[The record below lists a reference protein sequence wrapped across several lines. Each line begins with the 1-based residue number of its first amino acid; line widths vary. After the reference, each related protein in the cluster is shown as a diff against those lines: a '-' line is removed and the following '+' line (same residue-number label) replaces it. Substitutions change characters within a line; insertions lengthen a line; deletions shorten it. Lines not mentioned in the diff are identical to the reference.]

1 MNKLKFIQAIGEAV
15 IPLLGFFYFE
25 WNLYF
30 ILLFYFIDLLTTEV
44 FLHLKINQIL
54 KFQSVKSYPKKWKI
68 NTIIN
73 AFAVLLIMAGTH
85 LVIQLLYPG
94 MSFKQEF
101 VDFVMYEEAGIP
113 IPQGFILLPIVVF
126 GNYQQYKTM
135 FLRPRLYQRQSW
147 SFLFYSRRRALFIT
161 LIGIITG
168 YALAYF
174 AAIPIV
180 FYLMMIVGVKFVV
193 DYKFTS

>member
-1 MNKLKFIQAIGEAV
+1 MNKLKFIQAIGEAI

-30 ILLFYFIDLLTTEV
+30 ILLFYFIDLVITEV
-44 FLHLKINQIL
+44 FLHFKINRIL
-54 KFQSVKSYPKKWKI
+54 KFQSVRSYPKKWKI
-68 NTIIN
+68 NTITN
-73 AFAVLLIMAGTH
+73 SLVLILIIVGTH

-94 MSFKQEF
+94 ISFKQQF

-135 FLRPRLYQRQSW
+135 FLRPRLFQRQSW
-147 SFLFYSRRRALFIT
+147 SFLFYSRRRGLLVALT
-161 LIGIITG
+161 GILAGFTI
-168 YALAYF
+168 AYF
-174 AAIPIV
+174 VIIPIV
-180 FYLMMIVGVKFVV
+180 FYLVLIVGVKFVV
-193 DYKFTS
+193 DYKFTP

>member
-1 MNKLKFIQAIGEAV
+1 MNRLKFIQAIGEAV

-30 ILLFYFIDLLTTEV
+30 ILLFYFIDLVTTEV

-54 KFQSVKSYPKKWKI
+54 KFQSVRSYPKKWKVNTLI
-68 NTIIN
+68 NSLLVVVVLTGSHVII
-73 AFAVLLIMAGTH
+73 A
-85 LVIQLLYPG
+85 LLYPDI
-94 MSFKQEF
+94 SFKQEF
-101 VDFVMYEEAGIP
+101 VDFVMYEEAGVP

-147 SFLFYSRRRALFIT
+147 SFLFYSRKRAL
-161 LIGIITG
+161 LIALTGII
-168 YALAYF
+168 F
-174 AAIPIV
+174 AFTIASFVVIPIV
-180 FYLMMIVGVKFVV
+180 VYLILIVVIKFVV
-193 DYKFTS
+193 DYKFTP

>member
-1 MNKLKFIQAIGEAV
+1 MNKLKLIQAIGEAI

-30 ILLFYFIDLLTTEV
+30 ILLFYFIDLVTTEV

-54 KFQSVKSYPKKWKI
+54 KFQSVKSYSKKWKVNTLI
-68 NTIIN
+68 NS
-73 AFAVLLIMAGTH
+73 FSVVLIMIGTH
-85 LVIQLLYPG
+85 FVVQLLYPG
-94 MSFKQEF
+94 ISFKQEF
-101 VDFVMYEEAGIP
+101 VDFIMYEEAGIP

-147 SFLFYSRRRALFIT
+147 SFLFYSRRRALIIA
-161 LIGIITG
+161 LIGIVIAFTI
-168 YALAYF
+168 ASF
-174 AAIPIV
+174 VVIPNV
-180 FYLMMIVGVKFVV
+180 FYLSAIVVIKFLI
-193 DYKFTS
+193 DYKYTP

>member
-30 ILLFYFIDLLTTEV
+30 ILLFYFIDLITTEV

-54 KFQSVKSYPKKWKI
+54 KFQSVRSYPKKWKI
-68 NTIIN
+68 NTLVNSFLVLII
-73 AFAVLLIMAGTH
+73 LTGTH
-85 LVIQLLYPG
+85 FVIALLYPG
-94 MSFKQEF
+94 VSFKEEF
-101 VDFVMYEEAGIP
+101 VNFVMYEEAGIP

-147 SFLFYSRRRALFIT
+147 SLLFYSRKRALLIT
-161 LIGIITG
+161 LAGLIIAFTS
-168 YALAYF
+168 ASF
-174 AAIPIV
+174 VVIPIV
-180 FYLMMIVGVKFVV
+180 IYLILIVVIKFVV
-193 DYKFTS
+193 DYKFTP

>member
-1 MNKLKFIQAIGEAV
+1 MNRLKFIQAIGEAV

-30 ILLFYFIDLLTTEV
+30 ILLFYFIDLVTTEV

-54 KFQSVKSYPKKWKI
+54 KFQSVRSYPKKWKVNTLI
-68 NTIIN
+68 NSL
-73 AFAVLLIMAGTH
+73 LLIIVLAGAH
-85 LVIQLLYPG
+85 VVIALLYPG
-94 MSFKQEF
+94 ISFEQEF
-101 VDFVMYEEAGIP
+101 IEFVMYEEAGVP

-147 SFLFYSRRRALFIT
+147 NFLFYSRRRALLTTLGGIAVGFIVAYFIT
-161 LIGIITG
+161 
-168 YALAYF
+168 
-174 AAIPIV
+174 IPIV
-180 FYLMMIVGVKFVV
+180 FYLMVIVVIKFII
-193 DYKFTS
+193 DYKFTA

>member
-1 MNKLKFIQAIGEAV
+1 MNRLKFIQAFGEAI

-54 KFQSVKSYPKKWKI
+54 KFQSVKSYPKKWKVNSVI
-68 NTIIN
+68 T
-73 AFAVLLIMAGTH
+73 ALLVLFILAGSH
-85 LVIQLLYPG
+85 FVIALLYPG
-94 MSFKQEF
+94 ISFKQEF
-101 VDFVMYEEAGIP
+101 VDFVMYEEAGVP

-147 SFLFYSRRRALFIT
+147 SFLFYSRKRALLIT
-161 LIGIITG
+161 LVGITI
-168 YALAYF
+168 AFSIASF
-174 AAIPIV
+174 VVIPIV
-180 FYLMMIVGVKFVV
+180 IYLMLIVVVKFVI
-193 DYKFTS
+193 DYKFTA

>member
-30 ILLFYFIDLLTTEV
+30 IILFYFIDLVTTEV
-44 FLHLKINQIL
+44 FLHLKVNQIL
-54 KFQSVKSYPKKWKI
+54 KFQSVRSYPKKWKV
-68 NTIIN
+68 NTLVNSFLVLII
-73 AFAVLLIMAGTH
+73 LISTH
-85 LVIQLLYPG
+85 IVIVFLYPEI
-94 MSFKQEF
+94 SFKQEF

-135 FLRPRLYQRQSW
+135 FLRPKLYQRQSW
-147 SFLFYSRRRALFIT
+147 SFLLYSRRRALMIT
-161 LIGIITG
+161 LTGTIICVITSS
-168 YALAYF
+168 LVNL
-174 AAIPIV
+174 PIV
-180 FYLMMIVGVKFVV
+180 VYLLGIVIVKFGI
-193 DYKFTS
+193 DYKFSP

>member
-30 ILLFYFIDLLTTEV
+30 ILLFYFIDLVTTEV

-54 KFQSVKSYPKKWKI
+54 KFQSVRSYPKKWKI
-68 NTIIN
+68 NTFINSLLVLII
-73 AFAVLLIMAGTH
+73 LTGTH
-85 LVIQLLYPG
+85 FVITLLYPG
-94 MSFKQEF
+94 LSFKHEF

-147 SFLFYSRRRALFIT
+147 SFLFYSRKRAL
-161 LIGIITG
+161 LIALVGIIIAFTI
-168 YALAYF
+168 ASF
-174 AAIPIV
+174 VVIPIV
-180 FYLMMIVGVKFVV
+180 IYLILIVVIKFVI
-193 DYKFTS
+193 DYKFMA

>member
-1 MNKLKFIQAIGEAV
+1 MKRLKFIQAIGEAV

-30 ILLFYFIDLLTTEV
+30 ILLFYFIDLVTTEV

-54 KFQSVKSYPKKWKI
+54 KFQSVRSYPKKWKI
-68 NTIIN
+68 NTVLNSLLVVAII
-73 AFAVLLIMAGTH
+73 IGTH
-85 LVIQLLYPG
+85 LTIQLLYPG
-94 MSFKQEF
+94 ISFEQQF

-135 FLRPRLYQRQSW
+135 FLRPKLYQRQSW
-147 SFLFYSRRRALFIT
+147 SFLFYSRRRALLTT
-161 LIGIITG
+161 LIGVFIGFII
-168 YALAYF
+168 AF
-174 AAIPIV
+174 FVSVPII
-180 FYLMMIVGVKFVV
+180 FYLLTIVVVKFII
-193 DYKFTS
+193 DYKYTA